1 MSIPA
6 IFIVKYTYLST
17 NTVTPKCI
25 RLPTNNNLVDEFVVD
40 AVKSNQEQ
48 DLGEHEQKKSRSITF
63 RLDSSTIDELQR
75 EADQN
80 QISLNVQVNQVLKRY
95 CNWDSYENRI
105 GMMPVPKVMLT
116 SLIDEAIDM
125 AKENGIKE
133 EDIGPFRDQII
144 KQAAEVAFNIM
155 KDAVLF
161 MKKQYNIWTVLSV
174 LQEYM
179 KVSGINSDHRIEGGR
194 KHVFVIQHELG
205 ENWSLFTKEL
215 LKLIFENLAKV
226 RAEVNITPNMTIAEV
241 IL

>member
-1 MSIPA
+1 VI
-6 IFIVKYTYLST
+6 
-17 NTVTPKCI
+17 
-25 RLPTNNNLVDEFVVD
+25 DEFSDGGLVEEEETHSD
-40 AVKSNQEQ
+40 KP
-48 DLGEHEQKKSRSITF
+48 KKSQSITF
-63 RLDSSTIDELQR
+63 RLDSRTIDELQR

-80 QISLNVQVNQVLKRY
+80 QISLNVLINQVLKRY
-95 CNWDSYENRI
+95 SDWDRYENRI
-105 GMMPVPKVMLT
+105 GMMPVPKAMLT
-116 SLIDEAIDM
+116 SLIDKAIDM
-125 AKENGIKE
+125 AKKNGIKE
-133 EDIGPFRDQII
+133 EDIGPFKDQII
-144 KQAAEVAFNIM
+144 RQAAEIAFNIM

-161 MKKQYNIWTVLSV
+161 MKKQYNLWVVLAV

-226 RAEVNITPNMTIAEV
+226 KAEVNVTPNMTMAEV

>member
-1 MSIPA
+1 MIDAFTDSA
-6 IFIVKYTYLST
+6 GSKEETLSDK
-17 NTVTPKCI
+17 P
-25 RLPTNNNLVDEFVVD
+25 
-40 AVKSNQEQ
+40 
-48 DLGEHEQKKSRSITF
+48 KKSQSITF
-63 RLDSSTIDELQR
+63 RLDSHIIDELRR

-80 QISLNVQVNQVLKRY
+80 QISLNALVNQILKRY
-95 CNWDSYENRI
+95 SDWDRYENRV
-105 GMMPVPKVMLT
+105 GMMPVPKAMLT
-116 SLIDEAIDM
+116 SLIDNTINM
-125 AKENGIKE
+125 VRMKGIRE
-133 EDIGPFRDQII
+133 EDIVPLRDRIM

-161 MKKQYNIWTVLSV
+161 MKKQYNLWVVLAV
-174 LQEYM
+174 LQDYM

-226 RAEVNITPNMTIAEV
+226 RAEVNITRNMTVAEV

>member
-1 MSIPA
+1 MI
-6 IFIVKYTYLST
+6 
-17 NTVTPKCI
+17 
-25 RLPTNNNLVDEFVVD
+25 DEFTNSAGVREEETHSD
-40 AVKSNQEQ
+40 KP
-48 DLGEHEQKKSRSITF
+48 KKSQSITF
-63 RLDSSTIDELQR
+63 RLDSHTIDELQR

-80 QISLNVQVNQVLKRY
+80 QISLNVLVNQVLKRY
-95 CNWDSYENRI
+95 SDWDRYENRI
-105 GMMPVPKVMLT
+105 GMMPVPKAMLT
-116 SLIDEAIDM
+116 SLIDKAVDM
-125 AKENGIKE
+125 AKKNGIKE
-133 EDIGPFRDQII
+133 EDIERVRDQII
-144 KQAAEVAFNIM
+144 KQAAEIAFNII

-161 MKKQYNIWTVLSV
+161 MKKQYNLWVVLAV

-226 RAEVNITPNMTIAEV
+226 RAQVNITAKMTVAEV